1 MIWNSLLWCLNKEL
15 VPQENSKQINDNKT
29 SSLKRW
35 SFQNIFTVPYP
46 IIYNPGRTLNYWKT
60 NKRMQFKRSVYP
72 KFYENISYLYLQ
84 IFLYDCLLGST
95 RYPQSSIVKIHNS
108 NFRVKIHSC
117 ILMRYSYILIYCSSI
132 CYLWPL
138 FEHW

>member
-1 MIWNSLLWCLNKEL
+1 MS
-15 VPQENSKQINDNKT
+15 PHFQFPSDSST
-29 SSLKRW
+29 SSFKRW

-84 IFLYDCLLGST
+84 ISLYNCLLPST
-95 RYPQSSIVKIHNS
+95 RYPQSSTYWYLPNMEKIENIHNS
-108 NFRVKIHSC
+108 TFRVKIYLC
-117 ILMRYSYILIYCSSI
+117 TYLLIIWLLIYCSSI
-132 CYLWPL
+132 SYLWPL